1 MKTVKKTKTN
11 ASKFI
16 DEARLDN
23 DRRAKD
29 TVEYEKML
37 FDYLEKSLKGQMN
50 EES

>member
-1 MKTVKKTKTN
+1 MKTVKKTKAN
-11 ASKFI
+11 AGRFI

-50 EES
+50 EEG